1 MSNKLAQQLNNA
13 VVQKK
18 SFVALQDLVKILRGK
33 DGCPWDRK
41 QTPATMGRYLAEEVY
56 EALDAISL
64 NDSDA
69 VCEELGDVLFHLFFI
84 TALYEQKGR
93 FTIDDV
99 VEKIVTKMI
108 RRHPHVFDDAEVEDA
123 EAVSHQW
130 EDIKQAEKI
139 EDPKKSRLDGVP
151 VTLPAMLKAYQI
163 STKAG
168 AADFDWDN
176 LDSVVEQAEAELLE
190 LKQELKSCRSGDP
203 ETTRRQMMEL
213 GDLLFTLVNVARFLR
228 FHPETA
234 LAEATRKFENRFRQM
249 EQTAQERGGSFDQL
263 SREEKETLW
272 KSIKSLEMLN
282 KR

>member
-1 MSNKLAQQLNNA
+1 MSNKLAQQLRDEVA
-13 VVQKK
+13 QKN
-18 SFVALQDLVKILRGK
+18 SFKALQDLVKILRGK

-41 QTPATMGRYLAEEVY
+41 QTPATMSRYLAEEVY

-84 TALYEQKGR
+84 TALYEQKR
-93 FTIDDV
+93 HFTMDSV

-108 RRHPHVFDDAEVEDA
+108 RRHPHVFDDTKIEDA
-123 EAVSHQW
+123 DAVSHQW
-130 EDIKQAEKI
+130 EDIKRAETKGN
-139 EDPKKSRLDGVP
+139 PKKSKLDGVP

-168 AADFDWDN
+168 AADFDWED
-176 LDSVVEQAEAELLE
+176 LSAVVEQAEAELLE
-190 LKQELKSCRSGDP
+190 LKQELKSGRSDDP
-203 ETTRRQMMEL
+203 ETTHRQMMEL

-234 LAEATRKFENRFRQM
+234 LAEATRKFEKRFRQM
-249 EQTAQERGGSFDQL
+249 EETAQEHGGSFDQL
-263 SREEKETLW
+263 SRDEKEALW
-272 KSIKSLEMLN
+272 QTVKTFET
-282 KR
+282 